1 MISIAQFKRELQDA
15 RLIRLRAHG
24 AERRRSKTGVWRTED
39 RRVRQIE
46 RLRAELQREPLLQ
59 LRVLVQ
65 RDVRA
70 PRVVAASG
78 GKCPRR
84 SPEVVRRGRT
94 EHLRIEP
101 RIRVGSPNAGFSLF
115 QYSF

>member
-70 PRVVAASG
+70 PRVVPKWYAGGVLNTCVLNHAYGSG
-78 GKCPRR
+78 RPTPDSRCSSTR
-84 SPEVVRRGRT
+84 SDFRGR
-94 EHLRIEP
+94 R
-101 RIRVGSPNAGFSLF
+101 
-115 QYSF
+115 